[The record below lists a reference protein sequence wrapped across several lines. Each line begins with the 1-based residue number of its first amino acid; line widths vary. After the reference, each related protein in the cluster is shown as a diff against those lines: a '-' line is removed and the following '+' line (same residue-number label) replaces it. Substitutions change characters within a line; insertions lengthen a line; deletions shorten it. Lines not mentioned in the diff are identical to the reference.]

1 MVLAFDSSKVG
12 RRARNVRPATEHARL
27 TRMDAFD
34 RKLLVALQRDGART
48 NQELGDVV
56 GLSPSQISRRR
67 QSLEGEGLILGYAAR
82 LSAEKLGFGV
92 RCFVHVSL
100 SRHSPDNSRRFADL
114 VGRTPEIQEAH
125 ALTGEADYLL
135 KVAVRSLQDL
145 AGLISDVLL
154 PHESVDRVR
163 SEIVLETLKE
173 TAALPL

>member
-1 MVLAFDSSKVG
+1 MRLRK
-12 RRARNVRPATEHARL
+12 EHAISV
-27 TRMDAFD
+27 RMDRLD
-34 RKLLVALQRDGART
+34 RKLLTALQESGGRT
-48 NQELGDVV
+48 NQELADIV

-67 QSLEGEGLILGYAAR
+67 QQLEADGAIEGYAAR
-82 LSAEKLGFGV
+82 LSAARLGFSV

-100 SRHSPDNSRRFADL
+100 ARHSPDNSRRFADL
-114 VGRTPEIQEAH
+114 VRRTPEIQEAH

-135 KVAVRSLQDL
+135 KIAVR
-145 AGLISDVLL
+145 GLRELSALINDVLL